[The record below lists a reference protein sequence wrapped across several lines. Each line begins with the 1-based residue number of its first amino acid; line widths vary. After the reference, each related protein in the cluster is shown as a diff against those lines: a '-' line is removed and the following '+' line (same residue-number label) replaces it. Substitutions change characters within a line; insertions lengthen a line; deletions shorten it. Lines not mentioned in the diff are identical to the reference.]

1 MKAFHISY
9 EDTSGQHHVESYE
22 AETIESAK
30 ALLKHPIKRYLG
42 IITTDK
48 LFSKKKTQYITK
60 ANSLNNNS
68 IFSQFK
74 DLSQDK
80 RNYGSS
86 KIKDLLN

>member
-22 AETIESAK
+22 AETIELAK

-42 IITTDK
+42 IITSDK
-48 LFSKKKTQYITK
+48 LFSKKNQHTTK
-60 ANSLNNNS
+60 SNSLNNNS

-74 DLSQDK
+74 DLSKDK
-80 RNYGSS
+80 RNYGS
-86 KIKDLLN
+86 IRVKDLLN